1 VLRPVTDGEHDP
13 PMSVVER
20 RDGQVVAAGRT
31 ARRIA
36 AGVLLVTL
44 GVVALS
50 LATRAWVASYAVG
63 DAALPALLAMKL
75 FDVNTEQNFPT
86 WFASSLLLVC
96 AALAMVIAVLQRA
109 AGQRHVTAWTGLG
122 LALAALSLDEAVA
135 MHEQLQGPARR
146 AIGDAGGGL
155 LHFAWVV
162 PGLLIAAVLAFGL
175 TVFAARQ
182 HARVRRLLIVAGVVF
197 AAGALGSET
206 LSGLVLSRDGDRF
219 LYVIVTAFE
228 ETLELAG
235 AVFLLWA
242 ELLCLRLLRDGN
254 GGLSLR
260 LSDLGTGT

>member
-1 VLRPVTDGEHDP
+1 
-13 PMSVVER
+13 
-20 RDGQVVAAGRT
+20 
-31 ARRIA
+31 
-36 AGVLLVTL
+36 
-44 GVVALS
+44 
-50 LATRAWVASYAVG
+50 
-63 DAALPALLAMKL
+63 
-75 FDVNTEQNFPT
+75 
-86 WFASSLLLVC
+86 
-96 AALAMVIAVLQRA
+96 
-109 AGQRHVTAWTGLG
+109 
-122 LALAALSLDEAVA
+122 
-135 MHEQLQGPARR
+135 
-146 AIGDAGGGL
+146 
-155 LHFAWVV
+155 VV